1 MNSHFYSL
9 YFELRVAAKTDYIF
23 ILSLYLLLSPQLI
36 HTYFTWDQ
44 SLQTV
49 DVTVL
54 LIGAKPVGKVKNL
67 DT

>member
-9 YFELRVAAKTDYIF
+9 YFELWVAAKTDYIF

-44 SLQTV
+44 NLQTV

-54 LIGAKPVGKVKNL
+54 LLEQSQLGRLRI
-67 DT
+67 